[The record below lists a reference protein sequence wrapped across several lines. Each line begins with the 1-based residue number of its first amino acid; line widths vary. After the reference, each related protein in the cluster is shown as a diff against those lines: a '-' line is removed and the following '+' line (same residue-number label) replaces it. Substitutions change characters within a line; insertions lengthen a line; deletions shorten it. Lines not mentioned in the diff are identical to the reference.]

1 LTPFLQ
7 LGLAVVPFGL
17 TWPVMKIDDRLPVW

>member
-7 LGLAVVPFGL
+7 LDLAVVLFGL
-17 TWPVMKIDDRLPVW
+17 IWPVMKIDDWLPVW